1 MECFADVKLP
11 VYILVI
17 LFGTGSWVAVNGL
30 WVELPILVDRA
41 AEGWSLSSYLV
52 IIIQIANIGPLLYT
66 IVNKIAPK
74 SFHEKHGVFLLVVI
88 GSAACLLLVFLWK
101 ETSYIGGYK
110 HSTGLLFA
118 VFLLSLVDC
127 TSSVVFLPYMSIFK
141 PQYITALY
149 FGEGL
154 SGLVPSLVALAQ
166 GVGKTICV
174 NKTKIV
180 NQTMNITVPQ
190 AEYIPPNFPVENF
203 FYFLFSIM
211 IVCGLSFTLLN
222 YLPYCT
228 NEHVSPNDVASHA
241 KFINGDNSWKY
252 KQFDATDNNGDDT
265 SNCHCEVSIENINNQ
280 FQLKKSKYVY
290 LLVLVCVIAALTNG
304 ILPAIQSYACIPY
317 GSETYHLVAT
327 LSVIANPLACGLAFF
342 LPVLSAKKI
351 TSTTMVGLALSVY
364 ILVLAAHSPTPPLV
378 GQASGSALVVSINRK
393 RFDQLVKPLSR
404 HNFCCPENV
413 CFFMSAAYISALQ
426 TRFFSWKQTI

>member
-1 MECFADVKLP
+1 M
-11 VYILVI
+11 
-17 LFGTGSWVAVNGL
+17 AVNGL
-30 WVELPILVDRA
+30 WVELPILVDISV
-41 AEGWSLSSYLV
+41 EGWSLSSYLV

-88 GSAACLLLVFLWK
+88 GSAACLLLVFVWRD
-101 ETSYIGGYK
+101 TSYIGGYK

-141 PQYITALY
+141 PQYISALY

-180 NQTMNITVPQ
+180 NQTLNITTLQ
-190 AEYIPPNFPVENF
+190 QEYVPPNFPVENF

-211 IVCGLSFTLLN
+211 IVCGLSFMLLN
-222 YLPYCT
+222 YLPYCKK
-228 NEHVSPNDVASHA
+228 EHVSSEDIASQA
-241 KFINGDNSWKY
+241 KFINGDSAWKY
-252 KQFDATDNNGDDT
+252 QQFDDKDDNKNDGDNDC
-265 SNCHCEVSIENINNQ
+265 NCEVSITSATVLFE
-280 FQLKKSKYVY
+280 LKRSKYIY
-290 LLVLVCVIAALTNG
+290 LLVLIFVINALTNG

-317 GSETYHLVAT
+317 GSETYHLAAT
-327 LSVIANPLACGLAFF
+327 LSIIANPLACAVAFF
-342 LPVLSAKKI
+342 LPVLSAKI
-351 TSTTMVGLALSVY
+351 ISSTTSFGLGLSAY
-364 ILVLAAHSPTPPLV
+364 ILILAAHSPYPLLV
-378 GQASGSALVVSINRK
+378 GQVSGSVLVVSI
-393 RFDQLVKPLSR
+393 S
-404 HNFCCPENV
+404 
-413 CFFMSAAYISALQ
+413 SY
-426 TRFFSWKQTI
+426 